1 MEQLKLRAAARIWID
16 IEVDFNF
23 FFSALKS
30 HFCLPSSEAQH
41 YSCSKV
47 FIILRGE
54 GEVKHHAVKY

>member
-16 IEVDFNF
+16 IEVDLI

-30 HFCLPSSEAQH
+30 NFCLPSSEAQH
-41 YSCSKV
+41 YLCSKV

-54 GEVKHHAVKY
+54 GEVKHYSG

>member
-16 IEVDFNF
+16 IEVDLI

-30 HFCLPSSEAQH
+30 NFCLPSSEAQR
-41 YSCSKV
+41 YSCSEV